1 MKKGF
6 RNLWIGLLVLAV
18 GLLVRGE
25 ASAGAVKVSGTLPDF
40 AAVADYAISPNGQY
54 LVYTADAELD
64 GAVNL
69 YRVALPG
76 GQPVRIG
83 PAMPAGTGVTG
94 IQISPDSLKVVYLAP
109 TSGPGALDL
118 YSARLDQPGQAPVQ
132 LTQQQRQ
139 IFEFA
144 ISSDSQWVVFLSDSF
159 LSGIKRELYAVPLN
173 GPISAGR
180 KLNSPILTP
189 DGLLESFQ
197 ISPDS
202 QRVAYLADAEVKY
215 KNELYS
221 VPLATPGEAV
231 KVSLELPWVGVG
243 WDYIFSPDGSFLIYR
258 AVVLHS
264 YELFR
269 VPAAGPASH
278 SVRLS
283 PPLKK
288 LEYRTERLREIQV
301 SPDGQWVVFELHALD
316 EYGEYD
322 CQLWSVPLAGPR
334 EQAMRL
340 HAPFGAEKGVWSYSP
355 PSYWI
360 SPDSQRVVFIANV
373 VANVSSPNLY
383 SVPIRG
389 PEEAVVKLNT
399 EGYPQFGLY
408 PALISPDSQWVV
420 FKRID
425 YFQGKSHFWN
435 PAELIGVPITGP
447 AEAGVRLTGPFP
459 TNGMLI
465 DFAFS
470 ADSQRVLFL
479 AEQFTPGLSELFSV
493 PRNGP
498 AQAAVKLNGSPVSGG
513 MVHSFAA
520 HPTSSWVVYQ
530 ADQERLGKLELYLAD
545 DGQTEI
551 NFSPPPADLLTTPGL
566 YTFEVQLSQPAVMP
580 VTVSYGVS
588 GSQGSPGFQLQP
600 GTLTFQPG
608 ETVKLIELY
617 VLDDPEAAQEETL
630 TLILDDPSNAAL
642 GDQASLT
649 LRIVRPEIVR
659 LFLPWVGR

>member
-1 MKKGF
+1 
-6 RNLWIGLLVLAV
+6 
-18 GLLVRGE
+18 
-25 ASAGAVKVSGTLPDF
+25 
-40 AAVADYAISPNGQY
+40 
-54 LVYTADAELD
+54 
-64 GAVNL
+64 
-69 YRVALPG
+69 
-76 GQPVRIG
+76 
-83 PAMPAGTGVTG
+83 
-94 IQISPDSLKVVYLAP
+94 VVYLAP

-118 YSARLDQPGQAPVQ
+118 YSARLDQPGQAPIQ

-144 ISSDSQWVVFLSDSF
+144 ISPDSQWVVFLSDAYF
-159 LSGIKRELYAVPLN
+159 GGPAELYAVPLN
-173 GPISAGR
+173 GPLSAGR
-180 KLNSPILTP
+180 KLNAQITAFE
-189 DGLLESFQ
+189 GRIQSFK
-197 ISPDS
+197 ISPNS
-202 QRVAYLADAEVKY
+202 QRVAYLADADVKN
-215 KNELYS
+215 KAELYS
-221 VPLATPGEAV
+221 TPLATAGEAV
-231 KVSLELPWVGVG
+231 KVSPSSIYKSVEGDYGFNGDGSALLYRASVQGE
-243 WDYIFSPDGSFLIYR
+243 WDYE
-258 AVVLHS
+258 V
-264 YELFR
+264 FR
-269 VPAAGPASH
+269 VPAGGPALAGEP
-278 SVRLS
+278 LS

-288 LEYRTERLREIQV
+288 LEYRSEWVQELQISPNGEWAVFRLLALTEDGHYDYQV
-301 SPDGQWVVFELHALD
+301 WSSPT
-316 EYGEYD
+316 
-322 CQLWSVPLAGPR
+322 SGPAA
-334 EQAMRL
+334 QAMRL
-340 HAPFGAEKGVWSYSP
+340 HPPFGAKKGATTF
-355 PSYWI
+355 WI
-360 SPDSQRVVFIANV
+360 SPDSQRVVFIAHVVTNV
-373 VANVSSPNLY
+373 PSPNLY

-389 PEEAVVKLNT
+389 PESAMVKLNT
-399 EGYPQFGLY
+399 LGYPQYYLY

-420 FKRID
+420 FKQID
-425 YFQGKSHFWN
+425 YFQGDGYYWN
-435 PAELIGVPITGP
+435 APELIGVPITGP

-493 PRNGP
+493 PRGGP
-498 AQAAVKLNGSPVSGG
+498 AQTALKLNGSPVSGG

-520 HPTSSWVVYQ
+520 HPTGSWVVYQ

-551 NFSPPPADLLTTPGL
+551 NFSPPPAEVLTTPGL
-566 YTFEVQLSQPAVMP
+566 YTIEVQLSQPAVMP

-588 GSQGSPGFQLQP
+588 ASPGSPGFQLQP

-630 TLILDDPSNAAL
+630 TLILDDPANAAL